1 MGMAVR
7 VAVRLSGGR
16 STGRT
21 RARDRCASF
30 YDVTKAGMTPTCS
43 SSPLTIGM
51 WSRAAATSE
60 DLDTLRR
67 RVTVLENN
75 SARGRED
82 KVLFKEQ
89 TTTALAEV
97 LKTVSM
103 QPTSE

>member
-1 MGMAVR
+1 
-7 VAVRLSGGR
+7 
-16 STGRT
+16 
-21 RARDRCASF
+21 
-30 YDVTKAGMTPTCS
+30 MTPTCS

-51 WSRAAATSE
+51 WSRAAATGE
-60 DLDTLRR
+60 DLDTLRT